1 MVIDSLIAFKR
12 CRHLASKS
20 PGKCIVAGGVMGQA
34 PLRVCPRRASGGLS
48 PDSRFCRESRQKGF
62 AASRR
67 GVVCDGPIL
76 PTPARVTMPAPLPP
90 TTRRLI
96 LLRSGR
102 GQTAA
107 AIADALHLCPR
118 TVRHLLQRARDP
130 ASPQGTAYRPGPG
143 RPDDDHPLRAQA
155 LALRQQHPTWGA
167 GYIRVRLATE
177 ADPATVPSEPHV
189 AALVPPPAAPACG
202 GGTAVAVGRRPCH
215 RPA

>member
-1 MVIDSLIAFKR
+1 
-12 CRHLASKS
+12 
-20 PGKCIVAGGVMGQA
+20 
-34 PLRVCPRRASGGLS
+34 
-48 PDSRFCRESRQKGF
+48 
-62 AASRR
+62 
-67 GVVCDGPIL
+67 
-76 PTPARVTMPAPLPP
+76 MPAPLPP

-96 LLRSGR
+96 LLRSRR

-143 RPDDDHPLRAQA
+143 RPADDHPLRAQA

-177 ADPATVPSEPHV
+177 ADPATVPSERTLQRWFRRQRH
-189 AALVPPPAAPACG
+189 PPAAGGRRSPSAADRAIAPHDIWQRDAAEQLRTADGQGACWLRLVDEYTG
-202 GGTAVAVGRRPCH
+202 AFLGTTVFPPLLLGPRPRGRGAAALAPRLRAVGAAVPHAGR
-215 RPA
+215 

>member
-1 MVIDSLIAFKR
+1 
-12 CRHLASKS
+12 
-20 PGKCIVAGGVMGQA
+20 
-34 PLRVCPRRASGGLS
+34 
-48 PDSRFCRESRQKGF
+48 
-62 AASRR
+62 
-67 GVVCDGPIL
+67 
-76 PTPARVTMPAPLPP
+76 MPAPLPP

-177 ADPATVPSEPHV
+177 ADPATVPSERTLQRWFRRQRH
-189 AALVPPPAAPACG
+189 PPAAG
-202 GGTAVAVGRRPCH
+202 GRRSPSAADRAIAPH
-215 RPA
+215 DIWQRDAAEQLRTADGQAPAGCGWWMNIRGPSWAPRFSPHYYWAHVPEAEVQRHLRRAFERWGLPPHAGR